1 MGPYCA
7 ASSRVSPHRTTRVHK
22 RGGTEQVSAC
32 RTVFSDALLLD
43 GMRKSTVHHHKDE
56 TFMKKVSFWGMSQIN
71 SRGLVYKSANFII
84 FDNVFSNKEF
94 LNLGKREFLPLRW
107 ELLELLSFCQN
118 KNLGPS
124 EMFQEFYDRF
134 CFTLD
139 L

>member
-56 TFMKKVSFWGMSQIN
+56 TFMKKVSF
-71 SRGLVYKSANFII
+71 
-84 FDNVFSNKEF
+84 DNVFSNKEF
-94 LNLGKREFLPLRW
+94 LNLGKREFLPLR
-107 ELLELLSFCQN
+107 
-118 KNLGPS
+118 
-124 EMFQEFYDRF
+124 
-134 CFTLD
+134 
-139 L
+139 